1 MLSNGEITPPWGTPR
16 FPHAFRIN
24 LSRCNTSSICH
35 SLGNL
40 LQQNV
45 MPHIVEVGAQIKVND
60 IGLAPQDRFRYASD
74 RLMG

>member
-24 LSRCNTSSICH
+24 LSQHLIICH